1 MCQNYPYHNFTI
13 KKTEQTIETVLS
25 QHQEHIPEPEPNHNK
40 FTGYIK
46 HDKEGYVTSYNQLK
60 PLRESLE
67 LMNSWLPVMTTM
79 SAAAMTRHDLLVERK
94 RLLEE
99 KQDLQADIAR
109 ELELRRALQNENQN
123 LRRNLD

>member
-1 MCQNYPYHNFTI
+1 
-13 KKTEQTIETVLS
+13 
-25 QHQEHIPEPEPNHNK
+25 
-40 FTGYIK
+40 
-46 HDKEGYVTSYNQLK
+46 
-60 PLRESLE
+60 
-67 LMNSWLPVMTTM
+67 MTTM

-123 LRRNLD
+123 LRRNLE